1 MTTALEVMERASR
14 QLQDA
19 EFVRWTKEEMLDWL
33 SEAQIAI
40 ARTPGAYPITRV
52 VQLQHGTRQ
61 FLPSDGWHLITIT
74 RNFDGNKPREP
85 VRLVTRHLLDACVPN
100 WHMLPEF
107 PLVENYTYDDRTPK
121 EFYVFPPNDGYG
133 SVEIV
138 YSGIPN
144 EITSED
150 DELVL
155 DDTYIPAIVSYVI
168 YRANCKESDYS
179 AGIQSAVA
187 YFQSYN
193 AELAGSVQARGV
205 LTPNSAL
212 QGGVVNPNGGTE

>member
-19 EFVRWTKEEMLDWL
+19 EYVRWTKEEMLDWL

-61 FLPSDGWHLITIT
+61 FLPEDGWHLITIT

-85 VRLVTRHLLDACVPN
+85 VRLVTRHLLDACVPH

-133 SVEIV
+133 AVEIV
-138 YSGIPN
+138 YSGIPA
-144 EITSED
+144 EVTSED

-179 AGIQSAVA
+179 AGVQSAAA
-187 YFQSYN
+187 YFQAYG
-193 AELAGSVQARGV
+193 AELNNSHQARGL

-212 QGGVVNPNGGTE
+212 QGGPVNPNGGTE